1 MQQRIEQ
8 QDQKIKEL
16 NGRMDKLYVQL
27 HEQERE
33 NNALIRENNEL
44 RLALKEA
51 EHNVCVRPDDE
62 CFKGRLPKRTYCRL
76 KNLRTAITM
85 LSIKKAT
92 RKKQQTAKGKGTMR
106 ITEYLKSLIRANSY
120 DSSKSFALVL
130 SVLVGAL
137 IGLCVC
143 FCLVWDVC
151 SNGHLETDL
160 EGLGI
165 FLLCVGAYMAGG
177 GVNKALSERKRSIN
191 KEHINEKVN
200 SNGKD

>member
-1 MQQRIEQ
+1 MTLLRQDWTKAHKPMGTLTETVNVIVGIVASLGGISLIKFLFFMRPERRKAQAEAGLKEVEKEERELGVMKKLVESLQQRIEQ

-76 KNLRTAITM
+76 KKLANGDYDAFYNEGDTEE
-85 LSIKKAT
+85 AT
-92 RKKQQTAKGKGTMR
+92 DNQRKGNNEDSGILEKSDKG
-106 ITEYLKSLIRANSY
+106 
-120 DSSKSFALVL
+120 
-130 SVLVGAL
+130 
-137 IGLCVC
+137 
-143 FCLVWDVC
+143 
-151 SNGHLETDL
+151 
-160 EGLGI
+160 
-165 FLLCVGAYMAGG
+165 
-177 GVNKALSERKRSIN
+177 
-191 KEHINEKVN
+191 
-200 SNGKD
+200 

>member
-1 MQQRIEQ
+1 MTLLRQDWTKTHKPMGTLTETVNVIVGIVASLGGISLIKFLFFMRPERRKAQAEAGLKEVEKEERELGVMKKLVESLQQRIEQ

-76 KNLRTAITM
+76 KM
-85 LSIKKAT
+85 LANGDYDAFYNEGDTEEAT
-92 RKKQQTAKGKGTMR
+92 DNQRKGNNEDSGILEKPDKG
-106 ITEYLKSLIRANSY
+106 
-120 DSSKSFALVL
+120 
-130 SVLVGAL
+130 
-137 IGLCVC
+137 
-143 FCLVWDVC
+143 
-151 SNGHLETDL
+151 
-160 EGLGI
+160 
-165 FLLCVGAYMAGG
+165 
-177 GVNKALSERKRSIN
+177 
-191 KEHINEKVN
+191 
-200 SNGKD
+200 

>member
-1 MQQRIEQ
+1 MTLLRQDWTKAHKPMGTLTETVNVIVGIVASLGGISLIKFLFFMRPERHKAQAEAGLKEVEKEERELGVMKKLVESLQQRIEQ

-76 KNLRTAITM
+76 KM
-85 LSIKKAT
+85 LANGDYDAFYNEGDTEEAT
-92 RKKQQTAKGKGTMR
+92 DNQRKGNNEDSGILEKPDKG
-106 ITEYLKSLIRANSY
+106 
-120 DSSKSFALVL
+120 
-130 SVLVGAL
+130 
-137 IGLCVC
+137 
-143 FCLVWDVC
+143 
-151 SNGHLETDL
+151 
-160 EGLGI
+160 
-165 FLLCVGAYMAGG
+165 
-177 GVNKALSERKRSIN
+177 
-191 KEHINEKVN
+191 
-200 SNGKD
+200 